1 MTRKTKKGLSR
12 TFRYPSDHLR
22 DKVRAAV
29 KGRGFRSE
37 QAFLIAACQNELE
50 RGDSGE
56 AMDDLE
62 ARIVAPLLN
71 MGREVQSLFTL
82 VHTQVALTNCLL
94 QYVLTCVAE
103 PPEDVLPAARARA
116 RLRYAKILRLA
127 GQEVATR
134 NKATLEQILE
144 SGKQS

>member
-1 MTRKTKKGLSR
+1 VTKKGFSR
-12 TFRYPSDHLR
+12 TFRYLSADLR
-22 DKVRAAV
+22 DKVRAAA
-29 KGRGFRSE
+29 KERGFRSE
-37 QAFLIAACQNELE
+37 QAFILAACQNEME
-50 RGDSGE
+50 RGDNAE

-62 ARIVAPLLN
+62 ARIAATLVN
-71 MGREVQSLFTL
+71 MAKEVQSLFTL

-94 QYVLTCVAE
+94 QYVLTCTAE

-134 NKATLEQILE
+134 NKATLEQVLNG
-144 SGKQS
+144 GKQP

>member
-1 MTRKTKKGLSR
+1 
-12 TFRYPSDHLR
+12 
-22 DKVRAAV
+22 
-29 KGRGFRSE
+29 
-37 QAFLIAACQNELE
+37 LE
-50 RGDSGE
+50 RGDGTE

-62 ARIVAPLLN
+62 ARIVATLLN

-103 PPEDVLPAARARA
+103 PPEDLLPAARARA

-134 NKATLEQILE
+134 NKATLEQVLE
-144 SGKQS
+144 SGKQP